1 VTKVVDIQN
10 EMDLPNL
17 DNTICNEDPKSG
29 ICGATLPYS
38 RSCQK
43 SYSRTKLP
51 KNSAVFTSGTLHKQ
65 SSQVLKNK
73 LILKL
78 YKCYFYMYFFL
89 EQTQHPR

>member
-17 DNTICNEDPKSG
+17 DSSICNEDPKSG

-51 KNSAVFTSGTLHKQ
+51 KNSAVFSSGTLHKQ
-65 SSQVLKNK
+65 SSQVPS
-73 LILKL
+73 
-78 YKCYFYMYFFL
+78 YK
-89 EQTQHPR
+89 QVHVQI

>member
-1 VTKVVDIQN
+1 MTKVVDIQN
-10 EMDLPNL
+10 EIDLPNL

-51 KNSAVFTSGTLHKQ
+51 KNSGVFTSGTLHKQ

-78 YKCYFYMYFFL
+78 LSIIFICIFFFFV
-89 EQTQHPR
+89 